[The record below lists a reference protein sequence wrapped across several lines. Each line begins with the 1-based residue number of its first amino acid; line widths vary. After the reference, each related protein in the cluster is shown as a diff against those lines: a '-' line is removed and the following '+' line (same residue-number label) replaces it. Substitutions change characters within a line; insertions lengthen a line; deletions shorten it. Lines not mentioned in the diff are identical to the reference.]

1 MPTSHFVMD
10 MVWQRKG
17 CDRPSVDLMCD
28 IIIERSEGLV
38 GKKSF
43 PSGLVS
49 IDMKP
54 AVLMQPRSPP
64 GTSVSIADAFTFEL
78 QRLGRWCGFLQLS
91 QTLPQA
97 LHDFFLLAK
106 I

>member
-1 MPTSHFVMD
+1 MT
-10 MVWQRKG
+10 G
-17 CDRPSVDLMCD
+17 PSVDLMCD

-54 AVLMQPRSPP
+54 AALMQPRSPP
-64 GTSVSIADAFTFEL
+64 GTSVSIADAFAFEL
-78 QRLGRWCGFLQLS
+78 QRLVRWCGRLQFS
-91 QTLPQA
+91 QTLPKA
-97 LHDFFLLAK
+97 LHDFFRCE
-106 I
+106 